1 MKRVRQQVIDHMKIR
16 GKVSA
21 TELSHA
27 LHVTP
32 ANVRHHLGIL
42 LNEGAIQVV
51 GTLPPHSRGR
61 PAKVYALT
69 RLVDRHNLGG
79 LASAL
84 LKELFGS
91 LPEPDRKAAFQRI
104 AAHLKPG
111 QETPPASLT
120 QRLNRAVQ
128 WLNDQQYAAR
138 WEAHTEA
145 PQVILGNCPYAAIL
159 ADHPELC
166 QLDAALLSELLA
178 APARQT
184 AKLAQD
190 SRGSTF
196 CRFMVR
202 SKK

>member
-1 MKRVRQQVIDHMKIR
+1 MKSVRQQIIDHLKIR
-16 GKVSA
+16 GNVTA

-32 ANVRHHLGIL
+32 ANIRHHLGIL
-42 LNEGAIQVV
+42 INVGAIQIA
-51 GTLPPHSRGR
+51 GNLPSRSRGR

-69 RLVDRHNLGG
+69 RMVGQHNLGG

-84 LKELFGS
+84 LEERLGS
-91 LPEPDRKAAFQRI
+91 LSGPDREAAFQRI
-104 AAHLKPG
+104 AAHLKPV
-111 QETPPASLT
+111 QETPPANLT
-120 QRLNRAVQ
+120 QRLNRTVQ
-128 WLNDQQYAAR
+128 WLNDQHYAAR

-145 PQVILGNCPYAAIL
+145 PQVIFGNCPYASIL

-166 QLDAALLSELLA
+166 QLDTALLSDLLA

-196 CRFMVR
+196 CRFMIR
-202 SKK
+202 LKK